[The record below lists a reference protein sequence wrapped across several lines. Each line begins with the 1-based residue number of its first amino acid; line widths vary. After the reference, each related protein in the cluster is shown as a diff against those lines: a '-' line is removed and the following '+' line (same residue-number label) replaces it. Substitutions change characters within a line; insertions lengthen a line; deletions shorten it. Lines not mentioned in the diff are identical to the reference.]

1 MASVADSVKEDDRRE
16 LCAMTPGQ
24 RIERMLELGR
34 RDLERFAAASG
45 LSLEDAAERLRANR
59 QKGRRYCSCFH
70 KEPL

>member
-1 MASVADSVKEDDRRE
+1 
-16 LCAMTPGQ
+16 MTPGQ